1 MSRVCNNLI
10 CEIRFINRK
19 LLVIGWLSQN
29 LGTARSNYKTTCTI
43 LKCSQWQVSF
53 VNWKSDLCSTF
64 LSVVSETR
72 SFLAGVCHGIVLH
85 TKWNVQSM
93 VLFILIT
100 EHAIGFAVAN
110 NYKKSVYQIQNCASR
125 DLSCHSISLHIQLI
139 LQTGV
144 NFISLTMINIVSLH
158 YATKSMVKDVFF
170 GNMWCQVL
178 RCFYLTMHH
187 VIVLST
193 CSSETDSNTR
203 KRNHGH
209 TTCTVFGLYFWVKW
223 RMNL

>member
-1 MSRVCNNLI
+1 MLSNLMSHVCNNLI

-29 LGTARSNYKTTCTI
+29 LGTARSNYKTSCTI
-43 LKCSQWQVSF
+43 LKCSQWQESF

-110 NYKKSVYQIQNCASR
+110 NYKKKCVPNTELCEQRPI
-125 DLSCHSISLHIQLI
+125 LSFHFTPHSIDFTDRGQL
-139 LQTGV
+139 
-144 NFISLTMINIVSLH
+144 
-158 YATKSMVKDVFF
+158 
-170 GNMWCQVL
+170 
-178 RCFYLTMHH
+178 YLTNN
-187 VIVLST
+187 
-193 CSSETDSNTR
+193 D
-203 KRNHGH
+203 
-209 TTCTVFGLYFWVKW
+209 
-223 RMNL
+223 